1 MAGQGFEAWPD
12 FLHGA
17 CELQHRCN
25 LKIYILMGVDS
36 SRRSSARA
44 ACASASLQ
52 SSSTELVSPRIN
64 ERRSQSGLADDGLSF
79 SEEFRVRMYEVGP
92 DSRVTMVTI
101 ANLLQAKRNQN

>member
-1 MAGQGFEAWPD
+1 
-12 FLHGA
+12 
-17 CELQHRCN
+17 
-25 LKIYILMGVDS
+25 MGVVSS

-44 ACASASLQ
+44 ACTSASLQ

-101 ANLLQAKRNQN
+101 ANLLQAKKKPELIAWALLGTPLV